1 MSMWQRLKNIQ
12 IPGPIVAPL
21 LTGALLGTTMVL
33 FTRLPI
39 APTTV
44 RTLEEN
50 TSGKNES
57 LEIMV
62 ALPNGEKLLL
72 KATGETTTEVLTN
85 LRQML
90 KQLDE
95 NLLLEKSLVSI
106 PLQDGLTTR
115 RPANYSS
122 MMS

>member
-1 MSMWQRLKNIQ
+1 MIMWQKIKNIQ
-12 IPGPIVAPL
+12 IPGNIWVPL

-57 LEIMV
+57 LEILIT
-62 ALPNGEKLLL
+62 LPDGEKLLL
-72 KATGETTTEVLTN
+72 RATGETTTEVLTN
-85 LRQML
+85 LKQML
-90 KQLDE
+90 SRLDGT
-95 NLLLEKSLVSI
+95 LLLERSSVSI
-106 PLQDGLTTR
+106 PRQEGLTTR
-115 RPANYSS
+115 RPANYF
-122 MMS
+122 